1 MCNETLAKK
10 KLIGH
15 FNKCRDAYFT
25 CIDCSTT
32 FEGDD
37 FKNHTTC
44 ITEKE
49 KYEKGYGKKQQKNK
63 QPQPQPAREVN
74 ESFVNGGS
82 KKENNKKVG
91 KEELIPSGK
100 TVEFSKVLK
109 TLKKKHN
116 QKRKE
121 ILKNIKVEN
130 CNGELV
136 LKLADL

>member
-1 MCNETLAKK
+1 M
-10 KLIGH
+10 GH

-32 FEGDD
+32 FESDD
-37 FKNHTTC
+37 FKNHTSC

-49 KYEKGYGKKQQKNK
+49 KYEKSYGQKQQKKK
-63 QPQPQPAREVN
+63 QPQPQAAPEEKKPV
-74 ESFVNGGS
+74 VNG
-82 KKENNKKVG
+82 EHMTENKKAE
-91 KEELIPSGK
+91 KSTNKREELIPSGK
-100 TVEFSKVLK
+100 TVEFYKVLK

>member
-1 MCNETLAKK
+1 M
-10 KLIGH
+10 GH

-32 FEGDD
+32 FEGDE
-37 FKNHTTC
+37 FKNHTSC

-63 QPQPQPAREVN
+63 QPQPQPVPQPAPEPDHKA
-74 ESFVNGGS
+74 EVNGGS
-82 KKENNKKVG
+82 KKKEKHKKADT
-91 KEELIPSGK
+91 KELVPSGK
-100 TVEFSKVLK
+100 AVEFSKVLK
-109 TLKKKHN
+109 ALKKKHN
-116 QKRKE
+116 QKRKQ